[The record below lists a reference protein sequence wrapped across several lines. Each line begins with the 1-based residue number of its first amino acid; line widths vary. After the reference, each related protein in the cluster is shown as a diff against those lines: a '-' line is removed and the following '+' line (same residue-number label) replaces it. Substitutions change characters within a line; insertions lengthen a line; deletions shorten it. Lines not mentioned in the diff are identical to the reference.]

1 MSDGNIVSHDVRLQS
16 LLLLLSPLLTIVNA
30 VYAVAFICIVSAVH
44 FAVQNVSCMV
54 HT

>member
-16 LLLLLSPLLTIVNA
+16 LLLLLSLLLTIVNA
-30 VYAVAFICIVSAVH
+30 VYAVAICIVSAVH